1 MVLSAAAVMLVVFVF
16 ALIRIILLSIKMKKI
31 LKEDEKDDAAQNE
44 NVEKSKQLVA
54 RIKEL
59 QGLLKE

>member
-1 MVLSAAAVMLVVFVF
+1 MSAAAVMLVVFVF

>member
-1 MVLSAAAVMLVVFVF
+1 
-16 ALIRIILLSIKMKKI
+16 MKKI
-31 LKEDEKDDAAQNE
+31 LKEDAKDDAAQNE